1 MKYHPVIGRASGV
14 IGKKTSSGRSPR
26 VARVR
31 NDEQYELR
39 RTRILTEAAKVFR
52 QKGYNSATMEDLASA
67 LGVTKAAV
75 YYYYPKKHDILL
87 EICEQA
93 LDRAL
98 ERMRQNDGA
107 KPAAE
112 RLRQLVAD
120 HVEIMTDNLEE
131 WTVFFQELDLR
142 NDPRARRVIARQR
155 EFGERVEELIQ
166 AGIDS
171 GDFRSDADV
180 KLVSVAILGMCN
192 WLYRWFRAAGRTPE
206 QIIHEF
212 NELLAHGLLSCPPVG
227 TDRKAQSRK

>member
-1 MKYHPVIGRASGV
+1 
-14 IGKKTSSGRSPR
+14 

-31 NDEQYELR
+31 NDEEYELR

-52 QKGYNSATMEDLASA
+52 QKGYNSATMEDLANA

-98 ERMRQNDGA
+98 ERIRLNDAG
-107 KPAAE
+107 KPAVE
-112 RLRQLVAD
+112 RLQQLVAD

-142 NDPRARRVIARQR
+142 KDPRARRVLARQR

-171 GDFRSDADV
+171 GEFRSDADV
-180 KLVSVAILGMCN
+180 KLVSVGILGMCN
-192 WLYRWFRAAGRTPE
+192 WLYRWFRATGRSPE
-206 QIIHEF
+206 EIIHEF
-212 NELLAHGLLSCPPVG
+212 NALIGHGLLSRPDSANG
-227 TDRKAQSRK
+227 KKRTHSR

>member
-1 MKYHPVIGRASGV
+1 M
-14 IGKKTSSGRSPR
+14 
-26 VARVR
+26 ARVR

-52 QKGYNSATMEDLASA
+52 QKGYNAATMEDLANA

-87 EICEQA
+87 EICEHA

-98 ERMRQNDGA
+98 ERMRQNDGS

-120 HVEIMTDNLEE
+120 HIEIMTDNLEE

-142 NDPRARRVIARQR
+142 KDPRARRVIARQR

-166 AGIDS
+166 AGIEA
-171 GDFRSDADV
+171 GEFRADADV

-192 WLYRWFRAAGRTPE
+192 WLYRWFRASGRTPDE
-206 QIIHEF
+206 IIQEF
-212 NELLAHGLLSCPPVG
+212 NALLAHGLLSCPPVEAG
-227 TDRKAQSRK
+227 RKPKPQRRK

>member
-1 MKYHPVIGRASGV
+1 
-14 IGKKTSSGRSPR
+14 

-52 QKGYNSATMEDLASA
+52 QKGYNSATMEDLATA

-98 ERMRQNDGA
+98 ERVRQNDAGQ
-107 KPAAE
+107 PAAE
-112 RLRQLVAD
+112 RLRQLIAD

-142 NDPRARRVIARQR
+142 KDPRARRVIARQR
-155 EFGERVEELIQ
+155 EFGAQVEEMIQ

-171 GDFRSDADV
+171 GEFRADADV
-180 KLVSVAILGMCN
+180 TLVSMAILGMCN
-192 WLYRWFRAAGRTPE
+192 WLYRWFRASGRSPDEIIQEFETLITNGLLSQPSQSMGANGRTPK
-206 QIIHEF
+206 
-212 NELLAHGLLSCPPVG
+212 G
-227 TDRKAQSRK
+227 K